1 MSIKR
6 AVIYV
11 IIAIIVGVI
20 LGGISRIWDID
31 LDIYVMVIPVVVLI
45 AISGSDI
52 AISNKRNKKDSLKV
66 DESKHTK

>member
-31 LDIYVMVIPVVVLI
+31 LDIYVMIIPAVVFI

-52 AISNKRNKKDSLKV
+52 AISNKHNKKDSLKV
-66 DESKHTK
+66 DESKHTE